1 MKFVLDISLALISST
16 MSMYGFIDFL
26 SLWPLHVITTLG
38 GIPLESAL
46 TMNVDVTIYIEKR
59 LTNSHIDSSRSHSI

>member
-38 GIPLESAL
+38 GIPLEIAL

-59 LTNSHIDSSRSHSI
+59 LTNSHIDFSRSHSI